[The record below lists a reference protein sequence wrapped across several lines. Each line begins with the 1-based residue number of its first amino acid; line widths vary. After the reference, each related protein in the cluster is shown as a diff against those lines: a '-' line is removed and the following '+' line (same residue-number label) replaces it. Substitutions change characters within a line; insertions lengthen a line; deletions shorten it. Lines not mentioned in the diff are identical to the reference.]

1 MQEDVDSGYEIPQIG
16 LMTMRKATQNQQST
30 NVLVEEKLV
39 AFAEQLGWL
48 VGTVQAKAE
57 GWLDRTVLTKEIA
70 RIRDSAADLL
80 AHVNRK
86 AMSQRKTP
94 AKRPATSAT
103 RPGRGLVDA
112 PGKRHRKLLPQE
124 RIDKQ
129 MGEPRGKQTGQKQF
143 KSGKRSGRG

>member
-1 MQEDVDSGYEIPQIG
+1 MQEDADSGYEIPQIG
-16 LMTMRKATQNQQST
+16 LMTMRKATQNEQST
-30 NVLVEEKLV
+30 NVLVERKLV

-70 RIRDSAADLL
+70 RIRDGAADLL
-80 AHVNRK
+80 VHVNRE

-94 AKRPATSAT
+94 AKQPATSAT
-103 RPGRGLVDA
+103 RSGRGLVDA
-112 PGKRHRKLLPQE
+112 PGKRHRKFLPQE
-124 RIDKQ
+124 RIDKK
-129 MGEPRGKQTGQKQF
+129 MGEPRGKQSGQKQF

>member
-1 MQEDVDSGYEIPQIG
+1 MH
-16 LMTMRKATQNQQST
+16 KATQHEPST
-30 NVLVEEKLV
+30 SVLVEKKLV
-39 AFAEQLGWL
+39 AFAEHLGWL

-57 GWLDRTVLTKEIA
+57 GWLDPTVLTKEIA

-80 AHVNRK
+80 AHVNREDT
-86 AMSQRKTP
+86 SQRKTP
-94 AKRPATSAT
+94 AKRTATAAT

-112 PGKRHRKLLPQE
+112 PGKRRRKLPPQE

-129 MGEPRGKQTGQKQF
+129 MGEPRGKQSGQKQF